1 MMQKES
7 KIKPEFSTL
16 SQTIN
21 ILGSELGNVIK
32 QQAGKSKFELV
43 EEIRVNSKKYRSS
56 KNSKF
61 LNLIYER
68 LKTLDENELL
78 ILTKSFTLFF
88 YLSNISE
95 QVFREKFEYKIDKND
110 LVKNKDSLVFSPV
123 FTAHPTE
130 SARQSTLKK
139 LYKIGNIISKNKS
152 SDLDEINNL
161 ITQLWYT
168 REVRSTKPN
177 PIDEVKTLLYY
188 LNNLYTDVYDEIN
201 KTFTENNIV
210 QKDIIRLGTWIG
222 GDRDGNP
229 FVTLKV
235 TEEALKIYSNQIIQ
249 IYKEKIINLS
259 ESFSISTLYAD
270 EPRLLMS
277 KIKEYSNLLN
287 KEYRHYTK
295 INFDEPFRIF
305 LSLVFHRLDNFQKNK
320 KGYNSFSE
328 FQDDLNLF
336 ENEVNK
342 CFKNNSSSLD
352 LRYFIDYVN
361 QFKFH
366 GVEMDIRENADV
378 LRFNEDFKKEYSEFT
393 TLIKRIPE
401 WKKIYGDTVISSI
414 ILSMTK
420 NEKDILN
427 LFKLCQ
433 KLIKNKSDIPMLVPL
448 FEEIDD
454 LEKSHII
461 ISNLFANKDYKKHLT
476 NFINNQEIML
486 GYSDSNK
493 DGGIVASQWS
503 VYKSQIALFRTG
515 QKHNIDISFF
525 HGRGG
530 TISRGGGPT
539 YNSILSQPK
548 GTIKNEL
555 RYTEQG
561 EVISDKY
568 STISLASENLKLGLF
583 AFFKANKTKYREIK
597 YEHNFLD
604 ELSKLSSKKYR
615 SLIEDKNLIYYF
627 ESVTPV
633 NLLSVLNIGSRPSK
647 RSKISSVKNYRA
659 IPWVF
664 GWAQT
669 RQTITGWYGS
679 GTALE
684 ELINKF
690 GINQVR
696 KIYNSSSFFQNLL
709 SSIEMT
715 LAKTDLNIS
724 KFYAENLVEKE
735 MNYLYENIV
744 EESLKVESAIKR
756 ITLSKELL
764 DSNKILKNTLAIRD
778 TYLDPLSLIQ
788 VFLLEKLQKNELTD
802 YEKTSLLLS
811 VNGLAAGLRNTG

>member
-1 MMQKES
+1 MQKES
-7 KIKPEFSTL
+7 KIKLEFSTL

-401 WKKIYGDTVISSI
+401 WKKIYGDTVIRSI